1 MGIGPF
7 RGCFTNS
14 EVRAPNPDPSRW
26 ALIKINKY
34 QHITVALVKYK
45 DCTNFEGEKI
55 LVFKSSIDLDES
67 KDLDPHFSKDN
78 TSPIARFIPTDEGWN
93 MANDFAIELNLD
105 IMFGEL

>member
-1 MGIGPF
+1 MKSDRSCWGGIF
-7 RGCFTNS
+7 DIDNK
-14 EVRAPNPDPSRW
+14 
-26 ALIKINKY
+26 LIRI
-34 QHITVALVKYK
+34 
-45 DCTNFEGEKI
+45 EEEEEK
-55 LVFKSSIDLDES
+55 KEEDEDLDES